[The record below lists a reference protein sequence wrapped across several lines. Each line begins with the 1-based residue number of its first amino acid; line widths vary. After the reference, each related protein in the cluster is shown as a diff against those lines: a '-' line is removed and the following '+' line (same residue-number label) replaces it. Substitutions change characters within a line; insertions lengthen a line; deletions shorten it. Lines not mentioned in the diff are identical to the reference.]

1 MWTATWALNTLVAK
15 GKASDWMVHMLGQA
29 VGGYTNAT
37 HGMTL
42 SAVSLAYYHYIL
54 TYGLAKFVRF
64 AKNVWNVDPTG
75 KTDEQVAE
83 EGLAAMEAWMKEIGV
98 VMHLSE
104 FGVTEDNLES
114 IADLTLPMNGGYKV
128 LDRNEIIEIFRKS
141 L

>member
-1 MWTATWALNTLVAK
+1 
-15 GKASDWMVHMLGQA
+15 
-29 VGGYTNAT
+29 
-37 HGMTL
+37 
-42 SAVSLAYYHYIL
+42 
-54 TYGLAKFVRF
+54 
-64 AKNVWNVDPTG
+64 
-75 KTDEQVAE
+75 
-83 EGLAAMEAWMKEIGV
+83 MKEIGV